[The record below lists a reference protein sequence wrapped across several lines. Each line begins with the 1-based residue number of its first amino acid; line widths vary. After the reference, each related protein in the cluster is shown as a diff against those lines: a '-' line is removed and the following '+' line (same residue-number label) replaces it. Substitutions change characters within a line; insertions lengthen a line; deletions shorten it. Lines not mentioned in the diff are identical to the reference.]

1 MERYFMSR
9 FSTVSALA
17 LMISAA
23 PAFADVTPQQVWDD
37 LSAYM
42 GQFGY
47 EVSATQTQSGNDLN
61 LDDIVLKMSMPEED
75 LDMTVTLD
83 QLMLKDQGDGS
94 VAVLMP
100 EQQNAVISGQVDG
113 ADEFAATLA
122 MAHQGLVV
130 TVSGTPEEM
139 LYSYNADNI
148 SASLSELQAEGE
160 TIPAEAL
167 SLSIMM
173 KTVAGQATVKTSGDL
188 REVDQSATYQEISF
202 DVDAADPEGE
212 GTLKAKGSYKDV
224 VASGLTAMPKGIV
237 PSSDYAAL
245 FAKGML
251 SKAQISHGGGALEFE
266 MVDGETVGGSL
277 ASASGKMDMRL
288 SQDGML
294 YDAGSKDL
302 AVTVTGALP
311 VPVSAA
317 MQDAGF
323 SMIVPTKVDAG
334 PQDAKLALTLGGFS
348 MDDLLWSLVDG
359 GNVLPR
365 DPATIALDLSA
376 KVTPLLNLFDSKDME
391 RLEKGNVAPGELN
404 EVTLT
409 NLLVEAAGAKVM
421 GKGAFVFDNSD
432 LETFD
437 GLPRPQGQV
446 ELKAEGLNGLLDNL
460 VSMGLLQ
467 ASDVGG
473 VRMMMAMFTQ
483 AGDTPDSLTST
494 FEVNDKGHVLANG
507 QRLQ

>member
-1 MERYFMSR
+1 MSR

-23 PAFADVTPQQVWDD
+23 PAYADVTPQQVWDD

-75 LDMTVTLD
+75 LDMTITLE
-83 QLMLKDQGDGS
+83 QLMFKDQGDGT
-94 VAVLMP
+94 VMVLMP
-100 EQQNAVISGQVDG
+100 EQQNAVISGQGEGD
-113 ADEFAATLA
+113 DFTATLG
-122 MAHQGLVV
+122 MMHKGMNV
-130 TVSGTPEEM
+130 TVSGTPENM
-139 LYSYNADNI
+139 IYSSSADQIRVSLDELKNGDEIIPSDQVSVVATLSGLI
-148 SASLSELQAEGE
+148 S
-160 TIPAEAL
+160 EAAVN
-167 SLSIMM
+167 S
-173 KTVAGQATVKTSGDL
+173 AGDL
-188 REVDQSATYQEISF
+188 REVVQSFSA
-202 DVDAADPEGE
+202 DAFSLDFAGDDG
-212 GTLKAKGSYKDV
+212 GDSAKITASYKDV
-224 VASGLTAMPKGIV
+224 TGSGTTAMPKGAEDN
-237 PSSDYAAL
+237 SDYAAL
-245 FAKGML
+245 MAQGML
-251 SKAQISHGGGALEFE
+251 SEAQMTHGGGNVSFE
-266 MVDGETVGGSL
+266 IQDGQNIGGTL
-277 ASASGKMDMRL
+277 ASASGTMNMRL
-288 SQDGML
+288 SQDGMI
-294 YDAGSKDL
+294 YDMGSKD
-302 AVTVTGALP
+302 VALSVNGPLPFP
-311 VPVSAA
+311 VKAGMEQS
-317 MQDAGF
+317 GF

-334 PQDAKLALTLGGFS
+334 PQDAKLALTLGGFT

-376 KVTPLLNLFDSKDME
+376 KVTPFLNLFDAKDME
-391 RLEKGNVAPGELN
+391 RLENEDAMPGELN

-446 ELKAEGLNGLLDNL
+446 ELKAEGVNGLLDNL

-473 VRMMMAMFTQ
+473 VRLMMAMFTQ
-483 AGDTPDSLTST
+483 AGETADSLTST
-494 FEVNDKGHVLANG
+494 LEVNDKGHVLANG